1 MIIIKNDARVKY
13 IKSDGTTSEEM
24 RYGYPSTREEMLKDM
39 NKTPINVNIV
49 VNMKDDSLWIL
60 VSEHKTI
67 DVLIYKGSEQV
78 YSSFTDEYIKIKGL
92 NIKDNEYVLSIKNPL
107 IKEEPDTFVRVSFQV
122 KE

>member
-24 RYGYPSTREEMLKDM
+24 RYGYPSTREEMLKDV

-78 YSSFTDEYIKIKGL
+78 YSSYTDEYIKIKGL

>member
-1 MIIIKNDARVKY
+1 
-13 IKSDGTTSEEM
+13 
-24 RYGYPSTREEMLKDM
+24 M